1 MSNKKDRED
10 GMKLLKREIESND
23 VELTGGKLRDHR
35 DFPYRDERSTQPSLN
50 MELAVPNNTVRD
62 TRITG

>member
-23 VELTGGKLRDHR
+23 VELTGGK
-35 DFPYRDERSTQPSLN
+35 
-50 MELAVPNNTVRD
+50 
-62 TRITG
+62 ITGPPRFSIL